1 MTNPCAHSVA
11 QIVHAPFDAV
21 FDYMADPLKLGRWSL
36 GCFDIVA
43 DRESGLHAGTS
54 LYDGARGWVRISADR
69 ASGLIDY
76 HVGTPQHLSP
86 RIFCRVA
93 SGGPLD
99 YAPQTSLV
107 ALIAWRAAT
116 MPEDRWLRLQA
127 AHTAEIWLIKE
138 QIEHE
143 LAQQPR

>member
-1 MTNPCAHSVA
+1 LANPCAHSVA
-11 QIVHAPFDAV
+11 QIVEAPFDAV

-43 DRESGLHAGTS
+43 DPQSGLHTGTS
-54 LYDGARGWVRISADR
+54 LYDGARGWVRVSADR
-69 ASGLIDY
+69 PSGLIDY
-76 HVGTPQHLSP
+76 HVGTPENLSP

-93 SGGPLD
+93 AGGPLG
-99 YAPQTSLV
+99 YAPETSLV
-107 ALIAWRAAT
+107 ALVAWRAAA

-127 AHTAEIWLIKE
+127 AHEAEIWLIKA

-143 LAQQPR
+143 AGQQTR